1 MRIFKTFAAV
11 VLAAGLGLSGL
22 GLAGCAETKME
33 PPKPKS
39 LYDRLGGKP
48 AIEAVVDDFVARLA
62 ADRRINKRFAKSN
75 IPKLKEHLVLQ
86 ICETAGGPC
95 KYTGKDMATAHKGM
109 KITKN
114 EFNITGQHLAASL
127 DKFKVPE
134 KEKNELMT
142 AIGGMEKDIVGK

>member
-1 MRIFKTFAAV
+1 MRMFKLLAAA
-11 VLAAGLGLSGL
+11 VLAAGL

-33 PPKPKS
+33 PPKPQS

-48 AIEAVVDDFVARLA
+48 AIEAVVDDFVTRLA
-62 ADRRINKRFAKSN
+62 ADRRINKRFAKTN
-75 IPKLKEHLVLQ
+75 VPKLKEHLVLQ
-86 ICETAGGPC
+86 ICEATGGPC
-95 KYTGKDMATAHKGM
+95 KYTGKDMVAAHKGM
-109 KITKN
+109 KISKA

-134 KEKNELMT
+134 KEKNELLT

>member
-1 MRIFKTFAAV
+1 MRMFKFLAAA
-11 VLAAGLGLSGL
+11 VLAAGL

-48 AIEAVVDDFVARLA
+48 AIEAVVDDFVTRLA
-62 ADRRINKRFAKSN
+62 SDKRINKRFAKSN
-75 IPKLKEHLVLQ
+75 VVKLKEHLVLQ
-86 ICETAGGPC
+86 ICEATGGPC
-95 KYTGKDMATAHKGM
+95 KYTGKDMVTAHKGM
-109 KITKN
+109 KITKA
-114 EFNITGQHLAASL
+114 EFNITGAHLAASL

-134 KEKNELMT
+134 KEKNELLS